1 MGPWPLV
8 FRDSI
13 IMYRFNH
20 GNDFKDQIQIQ
31 ITNVMILYIDEV
43 MEICLTYWYT
53 VPKYPATLHYLAAS
67 YG

>member
-8 FRDSI
+8 FRDGI

-20 GNDFKDQIQIQ
+20 GNDFKDQI
-31 ITNVMILYIDEV
+31 MILYIDEV
-43 MEICLTYWYT
+43 MERCLTYWYT
-53 VPKYPATLHYLAAS
+53 VPKYPATLHYLVAS